1 MKKILIIIFLISFSA
16 LGNQAVSQSLGK
28 WSVPVGSGNTP
39 TESLLL
45 DFHANYIQSTSFVL
59 PQGLIQAG
67 DQIGDGAFNANY
79 DLDFY
84 LVSDYVF
91 YDNEQSSWNEGFGLF
106 MPECQI
112 ITRPQ
117 YPGEYYVI
125 YGEFSTNKNLD
136 ANLYYNH
143 LWFENGEIQIGPD
156 MDIIIDSH
164 DGTSIAFAVTD
175 LTDNEI
181 RIYNASRS
189 FTYGIGNTHSAGLR
203 YFLLSENGIDP
214 TSLEDVITPANSAF
228 VESDFDAYNLEVK
241 AENNGYYSVAWIN
254 QNALTNSCIYVVTD
268 AIEKKSNLNKGR
280 IGGIEFSSLQANVLY
295 VSCHNEGIIKV
306 DYNTGAYISTLTGS
320 SNFGHTFLQTA
331 PDGNIYGVSDDGTS
345 LGRISMVDGS
355 FDANYF
361 SVPDVLQIATYRI
374 FDNLNYYLLPENHH
388 TYDPLHVSVIVEDI
402 TCPGYPDGTA
412 IICVTGGTPGIP
424 PDPEYTII
432 CTGPN
437 GEDVTSYYYDPA
449 TGCFYFSELI
459 AGSYSFHITDDIE
472 TYYDGTFTVGLYEY
486 DLEYVEINSSMTW
499 GDIYP
504 LQSTIDIGIRVK
516 SNATLTIN
524 DAILEFGPDGKI
536 EIEAGAK
543 IVSNNSVLRNLDC
556 DPQQKWKGIEV
567 WGNKNLSQYSTTGG
581 YSPQGVLE
589 LNSSTVLN
597 AENGVAVWA
606 LESNY
611 WLTSGG
617 IVKAVNSTFKNNT
630 KSVHFVPYENTFPP
644 TGQPCNNLSYFKSCT
659 FMLDNEYITN
669 TMFFKHVDLHGVEGI
684 KFLGCNF
691 ILATSN
697 GVSQWNNGIASYG
710 SGFKVDEVCNQP
722 VVPCPSATPSSF
734 NGFYRGI
741 SAHGSGMGTPAFQV
755 WNATFTNNVIGI
767 YDNMVPYA
775 VIVGNNFEIGYNGT
789 TDNIDCSNV
798 TGSGIE
804 IYSALGYAIENND
817 FTKLPGAPQ
826 GNYVGVRL
834 NNTKSKE
841 DDVYLNVFTGLSV
854 GNLAEGVNRN
864 DKEDDHTGVAYL
876 CNTNSY
882 NFYDFHVANESTIRG
897 YVGSDNVPSGNTL
910 SQPGQGVELQFRND
924 YTQDIRYYY
933 YTGDPLQELTLY
945 SNYVIPIP
953 VTTENTCPDHYGGGG
968 TGINL
973 VMSSTEKTA
982 RQQDYYMNMADYAL
996 TLDLYNTLKDGGDT
1010 PLMEHEVETAWP
1022 DEMWEL
1028 RAELLEYSPHLSFE
1042 VLKDVADRT
1051 DVFPESV
1058 QFEIF
1063 AANPDEMN
1071 YDFLTYLET
1080 KAQPMPQYMVDMLR
1094 QISYGSSYKTVL
1106 NSQLTTYYSKAIQAA
1121 QDLIRSELFDSI
1133 PDMNEVRLWLEN
1145 IGGYQADRQ
1154 IIASYLQ
1161 EGDIAN
1167 AQSLLAQLP
1176 VLYSLTGDDLLEY
1189 DDYNTLMQIQI
1200 NLTLEGRNICHLDS
1214 IELSTVNSI
1223 ASQGYGYAKKQAQGI
1238 LEYAYSQ
1245 HYYECP
1251 SLPDSLSL
1259 KQHNNTAF
1267 YSKNDAIQISVKPN
1281 PADTWVAFDY
1291 VLPFDVSEGTIHIS
1305 DISGQLIDNIFLD
1318 QNKGQIVLDTRHI
1331 PAGMYIYKIESSGFT
1346 KSGKLIIR

>member
-1 MKKILIIIFLISFSA
+1 MKRILLITFILAFSTA
-16 LGNQAVSQSLGK
+16 GNQAVSQLLGK
-28 WSVPVGSGNTP
+28 WVIPIGQQDYPEETHLLEFYPSG
-39 TESLLL
+39 
-45 DFHANYIQSTSFVL
+45 IQSSVIGL
-59 PQGLIQAG
+59 PTIIQDDDHLIA
-67 DQIGDGAFNANY
+67 DAAFDPNY
-79 DLDFY
+79 NLDFY
-84 LVSDYVF
+84 IISDYLYINSHSVQWYTNPSPF
-91 YDNEQSSWNEGFGLF
+91 FL
-106 MPECQI
+106 PECQI
-112 ITRPQ
+112 IRRPGFSNR
-117 YPGEYYVI
+117 YYIFYSDYDPG
-125 YGEFSTNKNLD
+125 KNFD
-136 ANLYYNH
+136 NH
-143 LWFENGEIQIGPD
+143 LFYNEIWIEAGIAQIGPTET
-156 MDIIIDSH
+156 IINNAKDWSH
-164 DGTSIAFAVTD
+164 IAFAITEDTGGPRELYVSSTKC
-175 LTDNEI
+175 EI
-181 RIYNASRS
+181 ATPPQSL
-189 FTYGIGNTHSAGLR
+189 AGLR
-203 YFLLSENGIDP
+203 KFTIDQNGVDINSM
-214 TSLEDVITPANSAF
+214 TEIVTESHIEFNEEDFS
-228 VESDFDAYNLEVK
+228 AYNLELI
-241 AENNGYYSVAWIN
+241 EETNGDVTIAWTN
-254 QNALTNSCIYVVTD
+254 QNTNTFDKVYIVNSSIKTKYD
-268 AIEKKSNLNKGR
+268 LNEGR
-280 IGGIEFSSLQANVLY
+280 IGGIEFSSLDQNILY
-295 VSCHNEGIIKV
+295 VSCSNLGIIKL
-306 DYNTGAYISTLTGS
+306 DYTDGTYSTVSNS
-320 SNFGHTFLQTA
+320 SNYGHTFLQTA
-331 PDGNIYGVSDDGTS
+331 PDGHIYAVSDFGNE
-345 LGRISMVDGS
+345 LG
-355 FDANYF
+355 
-361 SVPDVLQIATYRI
+361 QINMQQNGNFTPAKFTLSSYYLVSSYRV
-374 FDNLNYYLLPENHH
+374 FDNTNYYILPENHR
-388 TYDPLHVSVIVEDI
+388 TYDPLQVSVTVEDE
-402 TCPGYPDGTA
+402 TCPGYANGAAT
-412 IICVTGGTPGIP
+412 ICVSGGSPGTP
-424 PDPEYTII
+424 PDPEYNIT
-432 CTGPN
+432 CNGPQ
-437 GEDVTSYYYDPA
+437 GSVTSYYYDPA
-449 TGCFYFSELI
+449 SGCFYFNELS
-459 AGSYSFHITDDIE
+459 AGTYSFHITDNIG
-472 TYYDGTFTVGLYEY
+472 TYYDGTFTIEPYNY
-486 DLEYVEINSSMTW
+486 DLGYVEINNSMTW
-499 GDIYP
+499 DDLYP
-504 LQSTIDIGIRVK
+504 LHSRIEIGIRVN

-524 DAILEFGPDGKI
+524 NALLEFSPIGKV
-536 EIEAGAK
+536 EIEAGAR
-543 IVSNNSVLRNLDC
+543 IISNNTVFRNLDC
-556 DPQQKWKGIEV
+556 DPQKKWKGIEV

-581 YSPQGVLE
+581 NSPQGVIE
-589 LNSSTVLN
+589 LNSSTVMN
-597 AENGVAVWA
+597 AENGIAVWA
-606 LESNY
+606 LENNY
-611 WLTSGG
+611 WWTSGG
-617 IVKAVNSTFKNNT
+617 IVKANNTTFKNNT
-630 KSVHFVPYENTFPP
+630 KSIHFIPYVNTFPP
-644 TGQPCNNLSYFKSCT
+644 TGQPCNNLSYFKLCT
-659 FMLDNEYITN
+659 FILDNEYITN
-669 TMFFKHVDLHGVEGI
+669 TMFWKHVDLHGVEGI

-691 ILATSN
+691 LLATSN

-741 SAHGSGMGTPAFQV
+741 SAHESGESTPAFQV

-789 TDNIDCSNV
+789 TDNIDCSDV
-798 TGSGIE
+798 AGSGIE
-804 IYSALGYAIENND
+804 IYSALGYAIENNN

-834 NNTKSKE
+834 NNTNSKE

-854 GNLAEGVNRN
+854 GNLAEGSNRSDIN
-864 DKEDDHTGVAYL
+864 DDHTGVAYL
-876 CNTNSY
+876 CNDNSY
-882 NFYDFHVANESTIRG
+882 NYYDFHVANESTIRG

-982 RQQDYYMNMADYAL
+982 RQQDYYMNMADYTL

-1071 YDFLTYLET
+1071 YEFLLYLET

-1133 PDMNEVRLWLEN
+1133 PDMNEIRIWLGN

-1176 VLYSLTGDDLLEY
+1176 ILYSLTGDDLLEY
-1189 DDYNTLMQIQI
+1189 DDYYTLMQIQI
-1200 NLTLEGRNICHLDS
+1200 NLTQEGRAINNLDS
-1214 IELSTVNSI
+1214 IELATVNSI

-1245 HYYECP
+1245 HFYECP
-1251 SLPDSLSL
+1251 LLPDSLSL
-1259 KQHNNTAF
+1259 KQHHDASF
-1267 YSKNDAIQISVKPN
+1267 YSTKDAIQISVKPN
-1281 PADTWVAFDY
+1281 PASSWVAFDY

-1305 DISGQLIDNIFLD
+1305 DISGQLIKSIFLD
-1318 QNKGQIVLDTRHI
+1318 RNKGQKVLDTRHI